1 MGIRIAGILLCGL
14 LFMGSCAEASGEF
27 PYKNAVLAHRAPDG
41 SIGFVAGPDLPVL
54 KAFAPD
60 GAAPVYY
67 IRFGAEK
74 SSFKKANAVHAR
86 AYADGQ
92 PIALEPVGSEA
103 DMHDSKWFS
112 GWYRLSAV
120 DIARMGK
127 AAEFSFQLVDG
138 DKILWEKKGKLKTAE
153 AMQKLAAADPSQ
165 YLREGNIRAQNA
177 DDSVQEDSRPRVF
190 LPDVSPE
197 VVQGRIYGHLEEL
210 KKDKEMK
217 SDWRG
222 FHFFPNTNEHIVSV
236 IGDSIGDQWP
246 LVTFETIPY
255 HGGTLLAMMKD
266 QQGYLSFAKS
276 YYTVGMMTPEGFV
289 VTSTGIW
296 RSLADQWDG
305 FLNDLYREM
314 SPHAVFPFEISYLYK
329 KDEGNHFFIKTSSD
343 AAFSEGDEILH
354 IDGASVAWYKP
365 NELRLLLLQK
375 QGNTAFHIRRANG
388 TEHDISVMPKIY
400 APNMTAERMEQE
412 GKSASFEG
420 KEIDAPGFSLITQ
433 GNYPALFG
441 LMDESYRETP

>member
-1 MGIRIAGILLCGL
+1 
-14 LFMGSCAEASGEF
+14 
-27 PYKNAVLAHRAPDG
+27 
-41 SIGFVAGPDLPVL
+41 
-54 KAFAPD
+54 
-60 GAAPVYY
+60 
-67 IRFGAEK
+67 
-74 SSFKKANAVHAR
+74 
-86 AYADGQ
+86 
-92 PIALEPVGSEA
+92 
-103 DMHDSKWFS
+103 
-112 GWYRLSAV
+112 
-120 DIARMGK
+120 MGK

-217 SDWRG
+217 SEWRG

-314 SPHAVFPFEISYLYK
+314 SPYAVFPFEISYLYK

-375 QGNTAFHIRRANG
+375 QGNTVFHIRRANG
-388 TEHDISVMPKIY
+388 TEHDISVMPKIH

-441 LMDESYRETP
+441 LMDESYRKTP